1 MTAGDG
7 APTQAEEPIIDI
19 DAKDISV
26 EASTKK
32 VLTMKPVLKVATQ
45 EAITVPNPEAFV
57 VTSKMRQLF
66 VGPKAHHS
74 SFDDD

>member
-32 VLTMKPVLKVATQ
+32 VLTMKPVLKVATRKLLQ
-45 EAITVPNPEAFV
+45 SPIL
-57 VTSKMRQLF
+57 KLL
-66 VGPKAHHS
+66 
-74 SFDDD
+74 